1 MYFYHQGLSLTL
13 VFLVMAPLSAQQ
25 AKQPSPTLE
34 KELVEYMIE
43 VENSGDDGRPANA
56 KRKDAEQKT
65 SRMLKG
71 IRAFAPDFLHVSAM
85 NDARLKHDAEIE
97 DRLTRID
104 KGEKLYDPH
113 EVFSGPYIQSMLLE
127 RKHLGRSPSR
137 LAFLAQLIDYN
148 LDQLPANNAESR
160 RLRQEFNAFTK
171 EYLKAVGNSGDTSK
185 IVSDTVAKSRK
196 SYPNFLK
203 ASTTYEK
210 YLSENKDIPGLELA
224 IDFAMEDS
232 LPGPIP
238 TGLQRLLQDH
248 KDEKLSSVRSVLMLE
263 LIIAVKATYW
273 NSLGS

>member
-171 EYLKAVGNSGDTSK
+171 EYLKAVGNSGDPNK
-185 IVSDTVAKSRK
+185 IVSDTVANSRK
-196 SYPNFLK
+196 SSPAFSRYP
-203 ASTTYEK
+203 
-210 YLSENKDIPGLELA
+210 SERGE
-224 IDFAMEDS
+224 S
-232 LPGPIP
+232 C
-238 TGLQRLLQDH
+238 
-248 KDEKLSSVRSVLMLE
+248 
-263 LIIAVKATYW
+263 
-273 NSLGS
+273 